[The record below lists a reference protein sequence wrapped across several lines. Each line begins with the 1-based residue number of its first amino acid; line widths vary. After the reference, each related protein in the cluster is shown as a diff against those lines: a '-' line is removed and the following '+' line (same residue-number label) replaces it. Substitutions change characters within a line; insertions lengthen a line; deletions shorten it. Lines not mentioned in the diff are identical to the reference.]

1 MPVEPVDGLAPRV
14 WRGAVSVGLALAG
27 TVDRIRIHE
36 KPMGDSPRVSTRRVY
51 TGRVINLDV
60 DTVRFPNGTVG
71 DLEMIRHPGASAVVP
86 FLSDP
91 AGDDPQV
98 LLIRQYRYA
107 AERYLY
113 EIPAGRLDPGE
124 EPETC
129 ARRELR
135 EETGCT
141 AERVEHL
148 TTMYTTPGF
157 TDERIHLFMAVG
169 LTKGEDAKEAD
180 EFIEVETM
188 SLSRALTLIQQGEI
202 QDGKTTLGLLFAAG
216 FRAGK

>member
-1 MPVEPVDGLAPRV
+1 M
-14 WRGAVSVGLALAG
+14 S
-27 TVDRIRIHE
+27 
-36 KPMGDSPRVSTRRVY
+36 DSPRISTRRVY

-91 AGDDPQV
+91 MGTDPQV

-107 AERYLY
+107 AEQYLY
-113 EIPAGRLDPGE
+113 EVPAGRLDAGE
-124 EPETC
+124 APEAC

-135 EETGCT
+135 EETGCV

-148 TTMYTTPGF
+148 FSMYTTPGF
-157 TDERIHLFMAVG
+157 TDEKIHLFMAVG
-169 LTKGEDAKEAD
+169 LTRGEVAREAD
-180 EFIEVETM
+180 EFIELETVSLAKALELVE
-188 SLSRALTLIQQGEI
+188 RGEI
-202 QDGKTTLGLLFAAG
+202 QDAKTALALLYAAG
-216 FRAGK
+216 FRAGR